1 MEDYYR
7 LLNIHYEASIEEL
20 NSAYKNKLLHFK
32 SLPFL
37 TDNDKEELKKLK
49 KANAIFNNTEY
60 KKTYDQYLQN
70 KFKKEVITFEDT
82 MQNRKKNLQNSN
94 YMVDRIFG
102 FPSNNVSSINLNH
115 NELLRPKNVGLSS
128 DILPEYDKP
137 LDFVDTLET
146 LETQETN
153 KTNKNNKKNKT
164 NKIKDFLPYN
174 FDS

>member
-20 NSAYKNKLLHFK
+20 NSAYKNKLIHFK

-37 TDNDKEELKKLK
+37 TENDQEELKKLK
-49 KANAIFNNTEY
+49 KANAIFNNPEY

-70 KFKKEVITFEDT
+70 KFKKEVVTFEDT
-82 MQNRKKNLQNSN
+82 INNRKKNLQNSN

-102 FPSNNVSSINLNH
+102 FNSNNVASINLKH

-128 DILPEYDKP
+128 DILPEFDKP
-137 LDFVDTLET
+137 LDYS
-146 LETQETN
+146 ETN
-153 KTNKNNKKNKT
+153 TSNTKE
-164 NKIKDFLPYN
+164 FLPYN